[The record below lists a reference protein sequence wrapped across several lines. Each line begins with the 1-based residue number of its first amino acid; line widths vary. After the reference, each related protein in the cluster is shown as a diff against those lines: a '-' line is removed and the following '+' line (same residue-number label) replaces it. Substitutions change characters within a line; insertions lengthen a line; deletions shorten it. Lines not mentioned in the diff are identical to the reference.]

1 VSGLTD
7 VTAIAV
13 GGWSTCALKSEGTVW
28 CWGSN
33 FDGQLGDGSTEDR
46 ETPGPVS
53 GLTGVTALSAGEDHA
68 CAVLSDGTVWCW
80 GGNQFG
86 KLGDGV
92 EVHQVCDGPE
102 WTFHVDCSPLPLL
115 VAGAPS
121 AVDVSAGERHTCIV
135 SADGSAWCW
144 GANESGQLG
153 DGTVTDRGTP
163 VQVLGLGDLTSVATG
178 GYHTCAM
185 QSSSRTWC
193 WGANDVGQLGLGR
206 RATDILQAESTAAW

>member
-1 VSGLTD
+1 
-7 VTAIAV
+7 
-13 GGWSTCALKSEGTVW
+13 
-28 CWGSN
+28 
-33 FDGQLGDGSTEDR
+33 
-46 ETPGPVS
+46 
-53 GLTGVTALSAGEDHA
+53 
-68 CAVLSDGTVWCW
+68 
-80 GGNQFG
+80 
-86 KLGDGV
+86 
-92 EVHQVCDGPE
+92 
-102 WTFHVDCSPLPLL
+102 
-115 VAGAPS
+115 
-121 AVDVSAGERHTCIV
+121 VDVSAGERHTCIV